1 MKWGTQVSAFQQ
13 EFDAKPDKERDP
25 MERVKSDQPISIVA
39 VMIVVMLI
47 AAGGL
52 MRPDL
57 TAAADESII
66 DTIIA
71 GVEARYNVAG
81 FTADFDQESV
91 LKAMA
96 VTDTASGRVMVRQPG
111 KMRWEYLVP
120 DPQTIITDGDD
131 LWVYR
136 PEENQ
141 VLVGKAPALF
151 GEGKGAGFLS
161 NIKMVRQSFQ
171 VTLVPES
178 GPDRYRLKLVPNRS
192 TVDIM
197 AVMLDIDRQTFDLS
211 EITTVNVYG
220 DETRIQLKNIRFDAP
235 PESLFRF
242 EVPEGADILQM
253 NP

>member
-1 MKWGTQVSAFQQ
+1 MKRSKNDG
-13 EFDAKPDKERDP
+13 P
-25 MERVKSDQPISIVA
+25 SIV
-39 VMIVVMLI
+39 VLVVATLI
-47 AAGGL
+47 LLLVGGR
-52 MRPDL
+52 MHPVG
-57 TAAADESII
+57 ASAADEPLI

-71 GVEARYNVAG
+71 GVEARYNVVG
-81 FTADFDQESV
+81 FTADFDQESI

-111 KMRWEYLVP
+111 KMRWEYHVP

-171 VTLVPES
+171 VTLEPE
-178 GPDRYRLKLVPNRS
+178 PNPTHYRLKLVPNRS
-192 TVDIM
+192 SVDLM
-197 AVMLDIDRQTFDLS
+197 AVLLDIDRQVFDLVA
-211 EITTVNVYG
+211 ITTINVYG
-220 DETRIQLKNIRFDAP
+220 DETRIELKHVRFDP
-235 PESLFRF
+235 PPAEALFRF
-242 EVPEGADILQM
+242 EVPEGADGLQM